1 MTDRSVVL
9 ETAGCCFE
17 EQTEMKDRWNMNRNS
32 TLAVITGATGHIG
45 NVLARTL
52 VAQGRP
58 VRAVVLPGEDLAP
71 IQDVRLETVVADIR
85 DSALLERAFAG
96 ADTVFHLAGLISIS
110 PGQVRL
116 MHEVNV
122 VGTRNA
128 VQAALRARVRRLVYT
143 SSVHAFVEPPG
154 DTALSEATSIDPAH
168 VLGDYGRS
176 KARATHEVLAGVLQ
190 GLDAVLVFPSG
201 VIGPYDFRVS
211 EMGQLLLDFCR
222 RRLGAWIDGAYDF
235 ADVRDVVQGLILA
248 AEKGRRGGG
257 YVLSG
262 NVVTVRE
269 ILNLLQELTGIQPP
283 RVRLPYWFAR
293 LVSRFTPVYYRL
305 AHRKP
310 RFTTYSLDVLHSNCR
325 MDCSRA
331 QQELGYVCRPA
342 RESIADSLQWF
353 RSAGML
359 PLPGTPTRPTFAPP
373 ARLEK
378 GASRS

>member
-1 MTDRSVVL
+1 MD
-9 ETAGCCFE
+9 
-17 EQTEMKDRWNMNRNS
+17 RNS

-52 VAQGRP
+52 AAQGRP
-58 VRAVVLPGEDLAP
+58 VRAVVLPGEDLTP
-71 IQDVRLETVVADIR
+71 LQGIRLEAVSADIR
-85 DSALLERAFAG
+85 DPAMLEKAFCG

-110 PGQVRL
+110 PGQVKL
-116 MHEVNV
+116 MNEINV
-122 VGTRNA
+122 LGTRNV

-143 SSVHAFVEPPG
+143 SSVHAFVEPPR
-154 DTALSEATSIDPAH
+154 DAALSESTSIDPAH

-201 VIGPYDFRVS
+201 VIGPFDFRVS

-222 RRLGAWIDGAYDF
+222 RRLNAWIDGAYDF
-235 ADVRDVVQGLILA
+235 ADVRDVAQGLVLA

-262 NVVTVRE
+262 SVITVRE
-269 ILNLLQELTGIQPP
+269 ILNLLQELTGIKPP
-283 RVRLPYWFAR
+283 RVCLPYWFAR
-293 LVSRFTPVYYRL
+293 AVSRFTPVYYRL
-305 AHRKP
+305 ARRKP

-331 QQELGYVCRPA
+331 NRELGYSCRPA
-342 RESIADSLQWF
+342 RESIADSLDWF
-353 RSAGML
+353 RAAGML
-359 PLPGTPTRPTFAPP
+359 DEGQSPVTRGRWSEAGGQYVSVGG
-373 ARLEK
+373 R
-378 GASRS
+378 R